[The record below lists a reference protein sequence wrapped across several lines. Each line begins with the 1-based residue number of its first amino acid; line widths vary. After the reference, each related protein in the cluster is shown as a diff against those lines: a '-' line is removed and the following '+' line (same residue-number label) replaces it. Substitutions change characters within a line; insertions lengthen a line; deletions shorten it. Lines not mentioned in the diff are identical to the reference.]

1 MIVCCHGCHN
11 SLFPCRVTRGA
22 KHGNHYDCYLSLFRS
37 CFLVFFFFVFPVQN
51 VYDHGIFQR
60 HFLFHQYFHFIFIAP
75 FLYYTI
81 IRTWVLFVDTDNDK
95 NIFFSVCNER
105 TRSVMNRTV
114 TVLWFVVVEN

>member
-1 MIVCCHGCHN
+1 METVMTVIY
-11 SLFPCRVTRGA
+11 R
-22 KHGNHYDCYLSLFRS
+22 
-37 CFLVFFFFVFPVQN
+37 FLEVVFLFFFVFPVQN

-95 NIFFSVCNER
+95 NIFFPFA
-105 TRSVMNRTV
+105 MNGPYR
-114 TVLWFVVVEN
+114 L